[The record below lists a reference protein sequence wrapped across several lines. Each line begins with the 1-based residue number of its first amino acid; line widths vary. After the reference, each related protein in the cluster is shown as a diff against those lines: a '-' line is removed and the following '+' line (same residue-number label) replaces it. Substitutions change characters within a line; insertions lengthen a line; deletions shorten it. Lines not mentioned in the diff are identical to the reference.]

1 TIATLEHFESG
12 ARSSRWTRGASV
24 SPMSPQ
30 STRME
35 FSFSE
40 DGEPVNPFRIFH
52 LSIAD
57 ATGNEWLADVL
68 STRRP
73 AWTTNGVVEFVGG
86 LWQAEDA
93 WKITMR
99 ALRSAGFSDADCWNV
114 TSISIPAP
122 KTQQPLPHHVQLGSL
137 KVHLAT
143 IMAPGAYVTNSWRKV
158 RRYWGKE
165 PSVYTLG
172 ILLEGELGDK
182 RPVIVEATDQNNR
195 VAIPFPN

>member
-1 TIATLEHFESG
+1 
-12 ARSSRWTRGASV
+12 
-24 SPMSPQ
+24 MSPQ

-93 WKITMR
+93 WKLIKMSVK
-99 ALRSAGFSDADCWNV
+99 LRVG
-114 TSISIPAP
+114 
-122 KTQQPLPHHVQLGSL
+122 H
-137 KVHLAT
+137 
-143 IMAPGAYVTNSWRKV
+143 
-158 RRYWGKE
+158 
-165 PSVYTLG
+165 
-172 ILLEGELGDK
+172 
-182 RPVIVEATDQNNR
+182 
-195 VAIPFPN
+195 